1 MKTIKLAP
9 GERLVT
15 NQLNRKGVLPRNI
28 VDAARDIVA
37 NVRANGDAAV
47 RDYCQR
53 FDGVELQS
61 FRLPQE
67 QIDAALEGLD
77 PAFVAALEKAARQ
90 IREFHQREVEQ
101 SWFTTRA
108 DGTMLGVKVTPLAA
122 AGIYVP
128 GGRAQYP
135 STVLMNAI
143 PAKVAGVKRVVMV
156 TPPQKDG
163 LISPYTLAAAK
174 LGGVDE
180 IYMVGGAQA
189 VAALAYGTESIPRV
203 DKITG
208 PGNAF
213 VAAAKQIVSGDV
225 GIDMV
230 AGPSEVCVLADATAK
245 PMVVAADLMAQAEH
259 DPLAA
264 CYLVTCDEQF
274 AREVEDGNEGAIALY
289 AALGFTEVGRRR
301 GYYGVGKDAIVMT
314 APLPLVLP
322 VDNASP
328 EPTAAEQRV
337 WPLPAPG
344 RSEGERAEIE
354 RRRLVLAIES
364 SCDETAVAIIDAD
377 GNMLANQVSTQI
389 DFHARFGG
397 VVPEIASRKHVEVI
411 VSVVDAAL
419 EDAAASLGLEGGAIA
434 PSELAAV
441 GVTQGPGLVGALVV
455 GVAFAK
461 GFAYAAGKPL
471 VCVNHLEGHLFA
483 NLLAQPDLKPP
494 FIFTLV
500 SGGHTMLVHVK
511 AWGDYEVLGETLD
524 DAVGEAFDKVAKA
537 LGLGYPGGPIISKL
551 AETGNPKAI
560 DFPRALNSRGDYRFS
575 LSGLKT
581 AVTLYIEQETKAG
594 RTIHLP
600 DLAASFE
607 AAVFDVQYKKAKNAL
622 HATGCKEYCI
632 GGGVSANPHLR
643 EMMIKKLGR
652 QGIRV
657 TVPPLSACTDN
668 AAMIAEVA
676 RRKFDRGEISP
687 FDVDADPNMTL

>member
-15 NQLNRKGVLPRNI
+15 NQLNRKGVLPQNI

-189 VAALAYGTESIPRV
+189 VAALAYGTETIPRV

-230 AGPSEVCVLADATAK
+230 AGPSEVCVLADATVK

-264 CYLVTCDEQF
+264 CYLVTCDDKDQLLED
-274 AREVEDGNEGAIALY
+274 VDLYCEDGFIRQIGPHLDV
-289 AALGFTEVGRRR
+289 AADRT
-301 GYYGVGKDAIVMT
+301 
-314 APLPLVLP
+314 
-322 VDNASP
+322 
-328 EPTAAEQRV
+328 
-337 WPLPAPG
+337 
-344 RSEGERAEIE
+344 
-354 RRRLVLAIES
+354 
-364 SCDETAVAIIDAD
+364 IDA
-377 GNMLANQVSTQI
+377 NHMLCY
-389 DFHARFGG
+389 
-397 VVPEIASRKHVEVI
+397 
-411 VSVVDAAL
+411 
-419 EDAAASLGLEGGAIA
+419 
-434 PSELAAV
+434 
-441 GVTQGPGLVGALVV
+441 PGLV
-455 GVAFAK
+455 
-461 GFAYAAGKPL
+461 
-471 VCVNHLEGHLFA
+471 NTHHHLYQVFSRNLPQVQNLELFDW
-483 NLLAQPDLKPP
+483 L
-494 FIFTLV
+494 
-500 SGGHTMLVHVK
+500 
-511 AWGDYEVLGETLD
+511 
-524 DAVGEAFDKVAKA
+524 KA
-537 LGLGYPGGPIISKL
+537 LYEIWKNLDSRVIYHSSV
-551 AETGNPKAI
+551 TGMGELMKNGCTTC
-560 DFPRALNSRGDYRFS
+560 LS
-575 LSGLKT
+575 L
-581 AVTLYIEQETKAG
+581 
-594 RTIHLP
+594 IH
-600 DLAASFE
+600 
-607 AAVFDVQYKKAKNAL
+607 
-622 HATGCKEYCI
+622 I
-632 GGGVSANPHLR
+632 
-643 EMMIKKLGR
+643 
-652 QGIRV
+652 
-657 TVPPLSACTDN
+657 
-668 AAMIAEVA
+668 
-676 RRKFDRGEISP
+676 
-687 FDVDADPNMTL
+687 

>member
-15 NQLNRKGVLPRNI
+15 NQLNRKGVLPQKI

-101 SWFTTRA
+101 SWFTTRP

-143 PAKVAGVKRVVMV
+143 PAKVAGVERVVMV

-189 VAALAYGTESIPRV
+189 VAALAYGTETIPRV

-274 AREVEDGNEGAIALY
+274 AHEVEAGIDILVAQSPRAEITRASLDNEGAIVV
-289 AALGFTEVGRRR
+289 AA
-301 GYYGVGKDAIVMT
+301 DM
-314 APLPLVLP
+314 
-322 VDNASP
+322 
-328 EPTAAEQRV
+328 
-337 WPLPAPG
+337 
-344 RSEGERAEIE
+344 
-354 RRRLVLAIES
+354 
-364 SCDETAVAIIDAD
+364 
-377 GNMLANQVSTQI
+377 
-389 DFHARFGG
+389 
-397 VVPEIASRKHVEVI
+397 
-411 VSVVDAAL
+411 
-419 EDAAASLGLEGGAIA
+419 AAAVELSL
-434 PSELAAV
+434 
-441 GVTQGPGLVGALVV
+441 
-455 GVAFAK
+455 
-461 GFAYAAGKPL
+461 
-471 VCVNHLEGHLFA
+471 
-483 NLLAQPDLKPP
+483 
-494 FIFTLV
+494 
-500 SGGHTMLVHVK
+500 
-511 AWGDYEVLGETLD
+511 
-524 DAVGEAFDKVAKA
+524 
-537 LGLGYPGGPIISKL
+537 
-551 AETGNPKAI
+551 
-560 DFPRALNSRGDYRFS
+560 
-575 LSGLKT
+575 
-581 AVTLYIEQETKAG
+581 
-594 RTIHLP
+594 IH
-600 DLAASFE
+600 
-607 AAVFDVQYKKAKNAL
+607 
-622 HATGCKEYCI
+622 I
-632 GGGVSANPHLR
+632 
-643 EMMIKKLGR
+643 
-652 QGIRV
+652 
-657 TVPPLSACTDN
+657 
-668 AAMIAEVA
+668 
-676 RRKFDRGEISP
+676 
-687 FDVDADPNMTL
+687 

>member
-15 NQLNRKGVLPRNI
+15 NQLNRKGALPQNI

-101 SWFTTRA
+101 SWFTTRP

-189 VAALAYGTESIPRV
+189 VAALAYGTETIPRV

-259 DPLAA
+259 DPLASA
-264 CYLVTCDEQF
+264 ICITDDPRLAESIQQELDSQCASLPRAQTAGRSLLDW
-274 AREVEDGNEGAIALY
+274 GAIVVVPNLSVAVAVANRVAPEHLEICTRDPWAVLPHIRHAGAVFMGQHSPEAVGDYYAGPNHVLPTLGTARFSSALSVQTFCKKTSIVAASSAFLLQNAPAI
-289 AALGFTEVGRRR
+289 AALAR
-301 GYYGVGKDAIVMT
+301 
-314 APLPLVLP
+314 L
-322 VDNASP
+322 
-328 EPTAAEQRV
+328 
-337 WPLPAPG
+337 
-344 RSEGERAEIE
+344 EGLEA
-354 RRRLVLAIES
+354 
-364 SCDETAVAIIDAD
+364 
-377 GNMLANQVSTQI
+377 
-389 DFHARFGG
+389 HAR
-397 VVPEIASRKHVEVI
+397 SVE
-411 VSVVDAAL
+411 
-419 EDAAASLGLEGGAIA
+419 
-434 PSELAAV
+434 
-441 GVTQGPGLVGALVV
+441 
-455 GVAFAK
+455 
-461 GFAYAAGKPL
+461 
-471 VCVNHLEGHLFA
+471 
-483 NLLAQPDLKPP
+483 
-494 FIFTLV
+494 
-500 SGGHTMLVHVK
+500 
-511 AWGDYEVLGETLD
+511 
-524 DAVGEAFDKVAKA
+524 
-537 LGLGYPGGPIISKL
+537 
-551 AETGNPKAI
+551 
-560 DFPRALNSRGDYRFS
+560 
-575 LSGLKT
+575 
-581 AVTLYIEQETKAG
+581 
-594 RTIHLP
+594 
-600 DLAASFE
+600 
-607 AAVFDVQYKKAKNAL
+607 
-622 HATGCKEYCI
+622 
-632 GGGVSANPHLR
+632 
-643 EMMIKKLGR
+643 
-652 QGIRV
+652 
-657 TVPPLSACTDN
+657 
-668 AAMIAEVA
+668 A
-676 RRKFDRGEISP
+676 RRHK
-687 FDVDADPNMTL
+687 

>member
-15 NQLNRKGVLPRNI
+15 NQLNRKGVLPQNI

-101 SWFTTRA
+101 SWFTTRP

-122 AGIYVP
+122 AGI
-128 GGRAQYP
+128 
-135 STVLMNAI
+135 
-143 PAKVAGVKRVVMV
+143 KRVVMV

-189 VAALAYGTESIPRV
+189 VAAMAYGTETIPRV

-274 AREVEDGNEGAIALY
+274 AREVEAGIDI
-289 AALGFTEVGRRR
+289 
-301 GYYGVGKDAIVMT
+301 
-314 APLPLVLP
+314 LV
-322 VDNASP
+322 AQSP
-328 EPTAAEQRV
+328 
-337 WPLPAPG
+337 
-344 RSEGERAEIE
+344 RAEITRASLDNE
-354 RRRLVLAIES
+354 GTVVVAADMAAAVEAVNTVAPEHLELYCKDAMGLLGGIRNAGAIFVGAWSSEPLGDYVAGPNHTLPTGGTAMFSNPLSVEEFVKRSSVICYTPEGLLSDAPATQRLAEAEGLWAHALSAALRRRVLEQ
-364 SCDETAVAIIDAD
+364 
-377 GNMLANQVSTQI
+377 G
-389 DFHARFGG
+389 
-397 VVPEIASRKHVEVI
+397 
-411 VSVVDAAL
+411 
-419 EDAAASLGLEGGAIA
+419 EDAVSAASL
-434 PSELAAV
+434 AAADLTKV
-441 GVTQGPGLVGALVV
+441 AWPG
-455 GVAFAK
+455 
-461 GFAYAAGKPL
+461 
-471 VCVNHLEGHLFA
+471 
-483 NLLAQPDLKPP
+483 
-494 FIFTLV
+494 
-500 SGGHTMLVHVK
+500 
-511 AWGDYEVLGETLD
+511 
-524 DAVGEAFDKVAKA
+524 DAVATVAE
-537 LGLGYPGGPIISKL
+537 G
-551 AETGNPKAI
+551 
-560 DFPRALNSRGDYRFS
+560 
-575 LSGLKT
+575 
-581 AVTLYIEQETKAG
+581 V
-594 RTIHLP
+594 
-600 DLAASFE
+600 DLVAASADGAGPTGEE
-607 AAVFDVQYKKAKNAL
+607 A
-622 HATGCKEYCI
+622 
-632 GGGVSANPHLR
+632 
-643 EMMIKKLGR
+643 
-652 QGIRV
+652 
-657 TVPPLSACTDN
+657 
-668 AAMIAEVA
+668 
-676 RRKFDRGEISP
+676 
-687 FDVDADPNMTL
+687 